1 MKKLLAVFI
10 LSIGLIVSAWAQD
23 PDLVRRA
30 ETGDANAQ
38 FNLGEIYDRAR
49 GVERNEQEAL
59 KWYRLAAEQGLAEAQ
74 NNLGAIYESTNDDSG
89 DYEEAVRFYLVA
101 AEQGFADA
109 QFNMGRM
116 YEIGRGVTQN
126 FSEAINWYQL
136 ASVQGDSEANSR
148 ISSIETYLES
158 QAQQEVS
165 NDTDSDNDFFR
176 AILAEPIKF
185 SDIIIIFVVLFL
197 LAAILY
203 LRKKSTKNP
212 YKDSANN
219 NESHNNNNSTSIK
232 HQNTSISCPTCSL
245 GINLANPTLKENI
258 NCTNCLTALE
268 INIDSKGQF
277 YAAKIQAN
285 NKNESDEDF
294 VNTVEECFA
303 LLEISSESTPFQI
316 KAVYRKKL
324 AEYHPDKVEK
334 LGSRLKELADK
345 ETKKLN
351 SAYKILKDKGFL
363 YE

>member
-1 MKKLLAVFI
+1 MKKLLAAIF
-10 LSIGLIVSAWAQD
+10 LSFGLIASALAQD

-30 ETGDANAQ
+30 EAGDANAQ

-59 KWYRLAAEQGLAEAQ
+59 KWYILAAEQGLAEAQ
-74 NNLGAIYESTNDDSG
+74 NNLGVIYESTNVDSG
-89 DYEEAVRFYLVA
+89 NYEEAVQFYQQA

-116 YEIGRGVTQN
+116 YELGRGVTQN

-136 ASVQGDSEANSR
+136 ASQQGDSEANRR
-148 ISSIETYLES
+148 ISSIETYVES
-158 QAQQEVS
+158 QAQREVS
-165 NDTDSDNDFFR
+165 DDTDSKNNFFS

-185 SDIIIIFVVLFL
+185 SDIIIILVVLFL

-203 LRKKSTKNP
+203 LRKKRTKNP
-212 YKDSANN
+212 YKDSASKS
-219 NESHNNNNSTSIK
+219 ESHNNSSTSIK
-232 HQNTSISCPTCSL
+232 HQNTSISCPTCSVR
-245 GINLANPTLKENI
+245 INLANPTLKEKI
-258 NCTNCLTALE
+258 LCTNCRAALE
-268 INIDSKGQF
+268 INVDSKGQF
-277 YAAKIQAN
+277 YAAKTQAN
-285 NKNESDEDF
+285 NKTEGDEDF

-334 LGSRLKELADK
+334 LGSRLKEIADK

-351 SAYKILKDKGFL
+351 SAYTLLKDKGYL